1 MFICVVILLVMKNY
15 SKKAYKKP
23 YIESIEIDRD
33 ISLIMMTGETDPGG
47 AFASGKVDSETT
59 SSTSTA
65 TTSSSNFEQNP
76 FGKK

>member
-33 ISLIMMTGETDPGG
+33 ISLIMMTGETDPGDPDPFD
-47 AFASGKVDSETT
+47 APSATSGTT
-59 SSTSTA
+59 SSTA